1 MSALSSNTAQ
11 GYCRFKSLARGG
23 YNQPAALF
31 ALLFAPA
38 LRVEGHSLVQ
48 VAVVTSRRGGQM
60 FEFLGFASVVLLV
73 LVFGRVI
80 MGRLVDKDVGR
91 PKGPYQ

>member
-1 MSALSSNTAQ
+1 
-11 GYCRFKSLARGG
+11 
-23 YNQPAALF
+23 
-31 ALLFAPA
+31 
-38 LRVEGHSLVQ
+38 
-48 VAVVTSRRGGQM
+48 M

-91 PKGPYQ
+91 PKDLYQ